1 MPDESQYER
10 YKQAIARIYRTDGVV
25 VGSGFLVFER
35 YVLTCAHVVAD
46 ALGIVHKAQDYPECW
61 VELDFPLPAATH
73 KRKMKAKVVF
83 WRPISLSGK
92 WEYGDDIAGLE
103 LQEEFTADI
112 CPVGLALAENWMK
125 PFRAFGFPEGNDP
138 GIWTCG
144 EFRDERGDDGWVQLV
159 VTNQSDYFVEGGFSG
174 APVWND
180 DIKAVAGI
188 IVAAENSESDK
199 RKKVKAAF
207 MIPAKVLGESWPAL
221 KPHIVETNHSLVNPS
236 PSFELINSQQSSEQ
250 KIADLLLQLNYRTQE
265 KNFQEVIECQS
276 EGAFL
281 IRAREERIQR
291 WLVRRLAGRLPDFQ
305 RSQRFS
311 IRIPNHP
318 MRHDFAAFWSEFKL
332 DSVSNPSC
340 ESVIQNLAQLCQKKS
355 VIIAMYGLRFLDQE
369 KMAQLHNFWVRLV
382 AEVRSIPREKRC
394 FRSHLLLL
402 LAENSTTLQDKLS
415 PFKFV
420 ESKMVQETQYTIA
433 LEALELIPQNDVK
446 KWLAKETVYSSLNK
460 TPEEVQAIVDN
471 DIPKWDQEPS
481 QVLEEICQ
489 TVFQIPDGIA
499 AIEPYWKLAG

>member
-1 MPDESQYER
+1 MTDKSHYEQYQ
-10 YKQAIARIYRTDGVV
+10 KAIARIYREEDGAV

-35 YVLTCAHVVAD
+35 YILTCAHVVAD
-46 ALGIVHKAQDYPECW
+46 ALKEDHNAQDLRERW
-61 VELDFPLPAATH
+61 VELDFPLPAARY
-73 KRKMKAKVVF
+73 KPKIKAKVVF
-83 WRPISLSGK
+83 WKPISVLGK
-92 WEYGDDIAGLE
+92 WGYGEDIAGLE
-103 LQEEFTADI
+103 LQEELIADI
-112 CPVGLALAENWMK
+112 CPVGLASTGNPMNK
-125 PFRAFGFPEGNDP
+125 FRTLGFPIGYDD
-138 GIWTCG
+138 GVWTDG
-144 EFRDERGDDGWVQLV
+144 EFRGEQGTGWVQII

-174 APVWND
+174 APVWD
-180 DIKAVAGI
+180 VAIQAVAGI

-207 MIPAKVLGESWPAL
+207 MIPAKVLGEFWPAL
-221 KPHIVETNHSLVNPS
+221 KPHIVETNHSLVNSS

-265 KNFQEVIECQS
+265 KNFQDVMDSQS

-291 WLVRRLAGRLPDFQ
+291 WLVRRLAGCLPDFQ

-318 MRHDFAAFWSEFKL
+318 MRHDFQAFWTEFKL
-332 DSVSNPSC
+332 DSVNNSSC

-369 KMAQLHNFWVRLV
+369 KMAQLHDFWVRLV
-382 AEVRSIPREKRC
+382 EEVRSIPREKRC

-402 LAENSTTLQDKLS
+402 LAENSTILQNKLS
-415 PFKFV
+415 PFNFV
-420 ESKMVQETQYTIA
+420 ESQMFQETQYTIS
-433 LEALELIPQNDVK
+433 LEALELISQNDVEN
-446 KWLAKETVYSSLNK
+446 WLAKETVYSSLNK
-460 TPEEVQAIVDN
+460 TSEEVQAIVCN
-471 DIPKWDQEPS
+471 HIPNWEQEPS

-489 TVFQIPDGIA
+489 TVFQITDGIA